1 MHRTIAAV
9 MVAASLASVARAQT
23 TPPPSSSAATTSSQ
37 TAEAFSLENALAAG
51 GMSSTS
57 SAAASKSAASG
68 PGGSSLTQLPSV
80 AAASAGVD
88 AATAARRVAG
98 LRPNPEVQAQVENVA
113 GTGVYKG
120 LRSSETTVGVALP
133 LELGG
138 KRPARVAL
146 ATARLTRAQ
155 IQAEIA
161 KADLRLRIT
170 QLYIEAA
177 AAERRA
183 EVLSEQAGIANN
195 AFRVS
200 SERVK
205 AGDVGPIEQQRAD
218 VLRINAQIAADSA
231 ARQAQAARTNLETL
245 LATPVT
251 GPLDRAW
258 FERIDGY
265 GPPQPIDVE
274 ATLALVAAQADVRT
288 ADAQVRV
295 ARSLRMPD
303 LTISAG
309 ARRLQQTGDTAAVV
323 GISIPLPF
331 FNNGSAFVAQSRAE
345 QTQAVALRSLAL
357 VDIRQAIASAETEV
371 ANAAATARA
380 AGGPGL
386 AAAQEAARIARIGWT
401 QGKFDQI
408 ALLDAERT
416 LSQTRQTYV
425 DALAAYHDAQ
435 ARLDRLTT
443 PAPMTSGD
451 DR

>member
-1 MHRTIAAV
+1 MYRTIAAV
-9 MVAASLASVARAQT
+9 MVAATLASTAGAQT
-23 TPPPSSSAATTSSQ
+23 ALPPGIPAANPSSQAAD
-37 TAEAFSLENALAAG
+37 AFSLENALAAG
-51 GMSSTS
+51 GMPSAP
-57 SAAASKSAASG
+57 SAAARNGAASG
-68 PGGSSLTQLPSV
+68 PEGNNPAPLPSV
-80 AAASAGVD
+80 AAATAGVG

-98 LRPNPEVQAQVENVA
+98 LRPNPELQAQVENVA

-155 IQAEIA
+155 VQAEIA
-161 KADLRLRIT
+161 RADLRLRIT

-218 VLRINAQIAADSA
+218 VLRINAQVAADSA
-231 ARQAQAARTNLETL
+231 ARQAQAARANLETL
-245 LATPVT
+245 LAVQVT
-251 GPLDRAW
+251 GPLDRGW

-265 GPPQPIDVE
+265 GPPRPIDVE
-274 ATLALVAAQADVRT
+274 GTLALAAAEADVRT

-303 LTISAG
+303 LTVSTF
-309 ARRLQQTGDTAAVV
+309 ARRLEATNDTAAVV
-323 GISIPLPF
+323 GISIPIPF
-331 FNNGSAFVAQSRAE
+331 FNNGSAFVAQSRSE
-345 QTQAVALRSLAL
+345 QTQAIALRNLAV
-357 VDIRQAIASAETEV
+357 VDTRQQIASAQTEV

-386 AAAQEAARIARIGWT
+386 AAAQEAARIARIGWS

-443 PAPMTSGD
+443 PAPTISGD

>member
-1 MHRTIAAV
+1 
-9 MVAASLASVARAQT
+9 
-23 TPPPSSSAATTSSQ
+23 
-37 TAEAFSLENALAAG
+37 
-51 GMSSTS
+51 
-57 SAAASKSAASG
+57 
-68 PGGSSLTQLPSV
+68 
-80 AAASAGVD
+80 
-88 AATAARRVAG
+88 
-98 LRPNPEVQAQVENVA
+98 
-113 GTGVYKG
+113 
-120 LRSSETTVGVALP
+120 
-133 LELGG
+133 
-138 KRPARVAL
+138 
-146 ATARLTRAQ
+146 
-155 IQAEIA
+155 
-161 KADLRLRIT
+161 LRLRIT

-231 ARQAQAARTNLETL
+231 ARQALAARTNLETL

-309 ARRLQQTGDTAAVV
+309 A
-323 GISIPLPF
+323 
-331 FNNGSAFVAQSRAE
+331 
-345 QTQAVALRSLAL
+345 
-357 VDIRQAIASAETEV
+357 
-371 ANAAATARA
+371 
-380 AGGPGL
+380 
-386 AAAQEAARIARIGWT
+386 
-401 QGKFDQI
+401 
-408 ALLDAERT
+408 
-416 LSQTRQTYV
+416 
-425 DALAAYHDAQ
+425 
-435 ARLDRLTT
+435 
-443 PAPMTSGD
+443 
-451 DR
+451 